1 MLLSFKNEDEMR
13 KVGIMLDPCNPSV
26 ALPISTLDD
35 RRQIVWDD
43 AANVRDHRT
52 HPKEDGRATA
62 DPRQPGSPIP
72 DLSVAE
78 YNSLKELIRSQGV
91 RVPIIVDQDGKIVDG
106 RQRARICKEL
116 GIDCPRVVQH
126 FASDAERLQVAIALN
141 IPRRHW
147 SCRQRRELIAAYLMV
162 DPAINDNELG
172 DIVGV
177 SRIRSPRFVVSWSQL
192 VKLTSW
198 SSVAGGTEKT
208 APPSTGRSSPT
219 CPRTRNRRW
228 KRNRLILHCP
238 KGQMERNMMNTLRT
252 TSSTCRAPSVVE
264 DSPFRVISTFSGCGG
279 SSLGYTRAGGKVLLA
294 IDLDDNALATYRAN
308 FPDTPIYHGDIAD
321 LSVKE
326 CCRLADIR
334 PGELDILD
342 GSPPCQ
348 GFSLLG
354 TRRFSTP
361 QPTLRRVRPPAAG
374 APTEGVRHGERTRH
388 GRPRHETRL
397 CRLPGGDEISGI

>member
-177 SRIRSPRFVVSWSQL
+177 SKNTVA
-192 VKLTSW
+192 
-198 SSVAGGTEKT
+198 SVRGE
-208 APPSTGRSSPT
+208 
-219 CPRTRNRRW
+219 
-228 KRNRLILHCP
+228 L
-238 KGQMERNMMNTLRT
+238 E
-252 TSSTCRAPSVVE
+252 STCQIDKLEQRRGRDGKDRPAKYRQIIANMPKDAEQAMETESTNLALPEGANGKEYDEHVADDIQHVQC
-264 DSPFRVISTFSGCGG
+264 PF
-279 SSLGYTRAGGKVLLA
+279 
-294 IDLDDNALATYRAN
+294 
-308 FPDTPIYHGDIAD
+308 
-321 LSVKE
+321 
-326 CCRLADIR
+326 CR
-334 PGELDILD
+334 
-342 GSPPCQ
+342 
-348 GFSLLG
+348 
-354 TRRFSTP
+354 RRFP
-361 QPTLRRVRPPAAG
+361 L
-374 APTEGVRHGERTRH
+374 
-388 GRPRHETRL
+388 PRH
-397 CRLPGGDEISGI
+397 